1 MVGKVSSHIEF
12 KYLFGAFGFAIYFI
26 ILQSSV
32 KTGEEHFTSSLG
44 LRLLTYLCGTTT
56 NSWLRP
62 VEEDLSMSACLEH
75 SVSNI

>member
-1 MVGKVSSHIEF
+1 MVGKFSSHVEF
-12 KYLFGAFGFAIYFI
+12 KYLFGTFGLANSFI
-26 ILQSSV
+26 IFRSSV
-32 KTGEEHFTSSLG
+32 RTGEEHFTSSLG